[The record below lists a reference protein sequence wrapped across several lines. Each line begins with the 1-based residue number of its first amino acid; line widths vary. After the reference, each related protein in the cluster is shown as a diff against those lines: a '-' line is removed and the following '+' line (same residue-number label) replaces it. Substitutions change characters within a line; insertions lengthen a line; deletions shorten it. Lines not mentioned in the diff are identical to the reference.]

1 MVFLD
6 RFTAQALNFSGVKVV
21 FSDILNLPRNIS
33 R

>member
-1 MVFLD
+1 MVLLD
-6 RFTAQALNFSGVKVV
+6 HFTARALNFSGVKAV